1 MAPSFE
7 TKLFTVCS
15 LNHYYFIYALTE
27 PLFAIFIVRTCV
39 FVVTVH
45 YARNLGANKDQVD
58 LIVIVIVIVMLSL
71 NLTSR

>member
-7 TKLFTVCS
+7 TKLFTVCPF
-15 LNHYYFIYALTE
+15 NHYYFICALTE
-27 PLFAIFIVRTCV
+27 PLFAMFIMRTCV
-39 FVVTVH
+39 FVVTVY

-58 LIVIVIVIVMLSL
+58 LIVIVIVMLSL